1 VIKAIDKSEHYPH
14 IFRPF
19 VLPHTTIANRVVMG
33 SMHTGL
39 EEDHPSF
46 ERLAQFYKSRA
57 QAGVGTIITG
67 GFSPNWAGRLSP
79 FAGKLTTSKEV
90 NKHTLLT
97 QTVHQF
103 DTKLILQILH
113 AGRYAFHPWSVA
125 PSSIQSPITPFRPW
139 KLTRRG
145 VHSTINDF
153 VRCAKLAKQAGYD
166 GVEIMGSEG
175 YLINQF
181 LVASTN
187 QRRDKWGGDFSHR
200 MQFAVEIV
208 RQIREKLGDDF
219 IIIFRLSMLDLV
231 PEGSAWPEIV
241 ALAKAIEQA
250 GATFINT
257 GIGWHEARIPTIA
270 SMVPQGAFIPLTR
283 QMRPEVSLPLIG
295 ANRINTPEKAE
306 EILATGDVDMVA
318 MARPFLADPAWVDK
332 ARHGHRE
339 LINVCIACNQACLDQ
354 LFEKKSASCLVNPF
368 ACREGSLVLEQTHHA
383 KRLAVVGGGP
393 AGMAFAKTAAER
405 GHHVTLF
412 ESQSHLGGQFNLAK
426 QIPGK
431 ADYQYTIDYYKAQL
445 KLLEVDV
452 KLNTLATLEMLAD
465 YDSVIIATGILPR
478 IPKIPGISH
487 SSVMTYLDALHGKR
501 EIGKRVAIIG
511 AGGIGIDMATWLC
524 GEPNNFSS
532 YWGID
537 LKVAHPGGVMA
548 PQVPPIQRE
557 VTILQRKKS
566 RIGAHLGKTTGWI
579 HRLELKKWGVKS
591 ITSVEYQKIDDRGLH
606 LMVNGQPCLLQVDS
620 IILCAGQEERQDL
633 YHQLQEKGL
642 DVHLIGGAYKA
653 LELDAKQAIEQA
665 TRLGLLL

>member
-1 VIKAIDKSEHYPH
+1 VIKAIENSGHYPH
-14 IFRPF
+14 IFRPL

-39 EEDHPSF
+39 EEDHPNF
-46 ERLAQFYKSRA
+46 QRLAQFYKARA
-57 QAGVGTIITG
+57 QSGVGTIITG

-79 FAGKLTTSKEV
+79 FAGKLTAIKEV
-90 NKHTLLT
+90 HKHALLT

-145 VHSTINDF
+145 VHSTIKDF

-187 QRRDKWGGDFSHR
+187 QRQDEWGGDFNHR

-208 RQIREKLGDDF
+208 RQIREALGDDF

-241 ALAKAIEQA
+241 ALAKAIEGA
-250 GATFINT
+250 GASFINT

-318 MARPFLADPAWVDK
+318 LARPFLADPAWVEK
-332 ARHGHRE
+332 ARHGHRA

-368 ACREGSLVLEQTHHA
+368 ACREGSLVLEQTHHV

-412 ESQSHLGGQFNLAK
+412 EAQADLGGQFNLAK

-445 KLLEVDV
+445 HLLEVDV
-452 KLNTLATLEMLAD
+452 KLNTHATVDMLLD
-465 YDSVIIATGILPR
+465 YDGVIIAAGIHPR
-478 IPKIPGISH
+478 MPNIPGILH
-487 SSVMTYLDALHGKR
+487 SSVMTYLDALRGQR
-501 EIGKRVAIIG
+501 EIGERVAIIG
-511 AGGIGIDMATWLC
+511 AGGIGIDVATWLC
-524 GEPNNFSS
+524 GEPNHFAG

-537 LKVAHPGGVMA
+537 LKVKTPGGLVA
-548 PQVPPIQRE
+548 PSVPPMKRQ
-557 VTILQRKKS
+557 VTLLQRKQSK
-566 RIGAHLGKTTGWI
+566 IGAHLGKTTGWI
-579 HRLELKKWGVKS
+579 HRLELNKWGVQS
-591 ITSVEYQKIDDRGLH
+591 ITGVEYQRIDDQGLH
-606 LMVNGQPCLLQVDS
+606 LMVNGHPLLLAVDS
-620 IILCAGQEERQDL
+620 IIVCAGQEERQDL
-633 YHQLQEKGL
+633 YRELLQKKEN
-642 DVHLIGGAYKA
+642 VHLIGGAYKA

-665 TRLGLLL
+665 TRLGLIL

>member
-1 VIKAIDKSEHYPH
+1 MIKAIENSEHYPH
-14 IFRPF
+14 IFQPF

-46 ERLAQFYKSRA
+46 ERLAQFYKARA

-90 NKHTLLT
+90 NKHALLT
-97 QTVHQF
+97 HTVHQF

-187 QRRDKWGGDFSHR
+187 QRRDEWGGDFQHR
-200 MQFAVEIV
+200 MRFAVEIV
-208 RQIREKLGDDF
+208 RQVREKLGDDF

-241 ALAKAIEQA
+241 TLAKAIEQA

-368 ACREGSLVLEQTHHA
+368 ACREGSLVLEQTHHV
-383 KRLAVVGGGP
+383 KRFAVVGGGP

-412 ESQSHLGGQFNLAK
+412 ESQSDLGGQFNLAK

-445 KLLEVDV
+445 QLLEVDV
-452 KLNTLATLEMLAD
+452 KLDTQATVEMLAE
-465 YDSVIIATGILPR
+465 YDGVIIAAGIHPR
-478 IPKIPGISH
+478 IPNIPGISH
-487 SSVMTYLDALHGKR
+487 SSVMTYLEALHHKR
-501 EIGKRVAIIG
+501 EIGQRVAIIG

-537 LKVAHPGGVMA
+537 LKVGHPGGVMA
-548 PQVPPIQRE
+548 SHVPSIQRE

-579 HRLELKKWGVKS
+579 HRLELKKWGVQS
-591 ITSVEYQKIDDRGLH
+591 LTGVEYQKIDDNGLH
-606 LMVNGQPCLLQVDS
+606 LMINGQPRLLEVDS

-633 YHQLQEKGL
+633 YHQLQEKGQ